1 MMSNP
6 LITELQTVRDFI
18 RYGGAEMHK
27 ANLVYGHG
35 TDNPY
40 DESFFIVCEIA
51 HLPFER
57 AADFYDAKLTSDER
71 EKILSLITARIQKRI
86 PAAYLL
92 NKAYMHGYGFYVDER
107 VIIPRSYLGEYLASS
122 DLTAF
127 IPAPESIT
135 HMLDLCTGSGCLAI
149 MAADAFPHAQIDAV
163 DLSADALLVAKRNVD
178 DYNLNDRITLI
189 QSDLFSALKHK
200 KYDFIISNPPYVTAD
215 AVEHFP
221 PEYQQEPK
229 MAHLGGADGM
239 DLVRRILKESPA
251 HLKTGG
257 SLMCELG
264 FGQDIINEEFTN
276 LNLTWLSSEKS
287 YGEIFWYQP

>member
-1 MMSNP
+1 MASP
-6 LITELQTVRDFI
+6 LLTDLKTVRDFI

-40 DESFFIVCEIA
+40 DESFFIVCEVA

-57 AADFYDAKLTSDER
+57 AADFYDAALTMPER

-92 NKAYMHGYGFYVDER
+92 NKAYMHGYAFYVDER
-107 VIIPRSYLGEYLASS
+107 VIIPRSYLGEYLTSP

-127 IPAPESIT
+127 VPDPERVT
-135 HMLDLCTGSGCLAI
+135 HVLDLCTGSGCLAI
-149 MAADAFPHAQIDAV
+149 LAAHAFPNASIDAA
-163 DLSADALLVAKRNVD
+163 DLSADALEVAKRNVD
-178 DYNLNDRITLI
+178 DYALSDRISLI
-189 QSDLFSALKHK
+189 QSDLFSKLRGK
-200 KYDFIISNPPYVTAD
+200 KYDLIISNPPYVTQD
-215 AVEHFP
+215 AVDHFP
-221 PEYQQEPK
+221 PEYNQEPK

-239 DLVRRILKESPA
+239 DLVRKIITESPK
-251 HLKTGG
+251 HLNPHGG
-257 SLMCELG
+257 LICEIG

-276 LNLTWLSSEKS
+276 LNITWLSSEKT